1 MNYIVY
7 VTNNKK
13 FGVKKEG
20 GNRAT
25 KTFDKKSDALK
36 YAQALAKKV
45 AEKLLIKLLL

>member
-25 KTFDKKSDALK
+25 KTFDKKMMLYNMPNNLLRK
-36 YAQALAKKV
+36 MV
-45 AEKLLIKLLL
+45 EKQLIKLLL